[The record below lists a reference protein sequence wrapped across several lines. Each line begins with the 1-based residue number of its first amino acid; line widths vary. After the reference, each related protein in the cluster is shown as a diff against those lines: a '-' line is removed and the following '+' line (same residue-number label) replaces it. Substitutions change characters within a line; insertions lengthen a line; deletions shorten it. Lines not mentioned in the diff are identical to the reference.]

1 MFIWMVL
8 HASLYTTFF
17 SESGM
22 MVTKFKDRTEIAA
35 IVAGFSFLT
44 VVLSATILRRIWY
57 ELFYVVHIS
66 SWIMGI
72 VALGFHQ
79 PVVAKKGIIVILLV
93 ASMWVLDH
101 LIRITRVLYYS
112 LNNEATL
119 YPLPDGGTKVIF
131 KKAPARAAAGK
142 HCFIWIPAVRK
153 FEMHPFTIHKTNS
166 LEFTIKAQNGF
177 TRDLHQHA
185 VANPGISVRASLDG
199 PYGTFP
205 DPMDYDK
212 IVLIAGGG
220 GATFTFGLVANIL
233 ERLHDEPHKTI
244 TFIWAVKKHG
254 ESCPIH
260 DVTVSLLLAW
270 KSVFEMN
277 HDYDDFCQGR
287 VTDCFG
293 SVI

>member
-8 HASLYTTFF
+8 HASLYTAFF
-17 SESGM
+17 NDTGR
-22 MVTKFKDRTEIAA
+22 MVAQFKDRAEIAA
-35 IVAGFSFLT
+35 IVTGFAFST
-44 VVLSATILRRIWY
+44 VVLSATFLRRIWY

-66 SWIMGI
+66 SWIMAI

-79 PVVAKKGIIVILLV
+79 PEIGKKGIIVILLA
-93 ASMWVLDH
+93 ASMWVLDRF
-101 LIRITRVLYYS
+101 IRIGRVLYYS

-119 YPLPDGGTKVIF
+119 HPLPDGGTKVIF

-142 HCFIWIPAVRK
+142 HCFIWIPAVRM
-153 FEMHPFTIHKTNS
+153 FETHPFTIHKTNS

-185 VANPGISVRASLDG
+185 VANPGIIVRASLDG

-205 DPMDYDK
+205 DPMEYDK

-233 ERLHDEPHKTI
+233 ERLHDEPHKSI

-254 ESCPIH
+254 ESC
-260 DVTVSLLLAW
+260 LLYRSTTPPCSYAILLF
-270 KSVFEMN
+270 SP
-277 HDYDDFCQGR
+277 Q
-287 VTDCFG
+287 
-293 SVI
+293 